1 METRSKLRSP
11 KSKEE
16 LVELLSTLSKNK
28 SSPTKAVTILRLLVN
43 QKIGHQF
50 IDKIRLAKE
59 VKSISE
65 RQNLFKGDTELLNE
79 VKLLKKKLLELC

>member
-16 LVELLSTLSKNK
+16 LIEILSTLSKNK
-28 SSPTKAVTILRLLVN
+28 LSPTKAVTILRLLVN
-43 QKIGHQF
+43 QKTGHQF
-50 IDKIRLAKE
+50 VDKIRLAKE